1 MKSTGLGDDPA
12 RMSAWVQHIAPEVMD
27 YKGGANMRVAIEK
40 NVYDTGA
47 PKEADLREHMHTQTG
62 PLPLD

>member
-1 MKSTGLGDDPA
+1 
-12 RMSAWVQHIAPEVMD
+12 MSAWVQHIAPEVMD